1 MQILSLFL
9 CLSVCL
15 SVSLSKYFFLT
26 LQTRYCIDPPP
37 LKTEE
42 GFRAPP
48 ASTPHVV
55 LGSVL
60 AKPQAGRK
68 WPSLP
73 TPLGREHTTR
83 PFLQTPQES
92 RFCTFP
98 PPFPAPS
105 SLCLPSPPPPISAP
119 PQALGFSF
127 VKCGLKIIFGKLTP
141 LPLPFPPPS
150 KKHEHLE
157 EQPPE
162 RGGCRAVAWQ
172 MQQKWLVC
180 VIWKEKKKKKPH
192 MFSMGKMKAWVLS
205 STSASFRSLFPRA
218 DLAVMGWLGTR
229 RALTGACHPFPPP
242 ETR

>member
-37 LKTEE
+37 LRLR
-42 GFRAPP
+42 RAFVHHLRLPLTLSLVLSLPSPRQGESGPLFPLPSAGNTPP
-48 ASTPHVV
+48 APSCRPHRRA
-55 LGSVL
+55 GSAPSRL
-60 AKPQAGRK
+60 HSQLHPLCASLPLPL
-68 WPSLP
+68 PSLP
-73 TPLGREHTTR
+73 
-83 PFLQTPQES
+83 
-92 RFCTFP
+92 
-98 PPFPAPS
+98 
-105 SLCLPSPPPPISAP
+105 P

>member
-1 MQILSLFL
+1 MALSSHSPRPGTHHPPLPADPTGEQVLHLPASIPSSILSVPLF
-9 CLSVCL
+9 
-15 SVSLSKYFFLT
+15 
-26 LQTRYCIDPPP
+26 
-37 LKTEE
+37 
-42 GFRAPP
+42 
-48 ASTPHVV
+48 
-55 LGSVL
+55 
-60 AKPQAGRK
+60 
-68 WPSLP
+68 
-73 TPLGREHTTR
+73 
-83 PFLQTPQES
+83 
-92 RFCTFP
+92 
-98 PPFPAPS
+98 
-105 SLCLPSPPPPISAP
+105 PSPSHLCPP